1 MGIDVGSIS
10 TKGTIIDENDNL
22 LCGEYIYTKGNPLEA
37 VKSCFVFWRRNS
49 TPKTTELPPSAL
61 PAVQESSSELC

>member
-37 VKSCFVFWRRNS
+37 VKKLLRLLEAQFDAEN
-49 TPKTTELPPSAL
+49 
-61 PAVQESSSELC
+61 